1 MGLYIYEK
9 NDRWCP
15 EIQYNKN
22 DLVVQVELVYDCF
35 GTWIDR
41 MHMRLIRYKPY
52 SLCLPLK
59 LLSRFLDLWK
69 LRHVIG
75 HKEYVYKC
83 VSSHYS
89 QAEPPDQNHEQW
101 EKV

>member
-1 MGLYIYEK
+1 MSWHSTINYSQG
-9 NDRWCP
+9 
-15 EIQYNKN
+15 
-22 DLVVQVELVYDCF
+22 DLVVQVVPVYDRL
-35 GTWIDR
+35 GAWIDR

-59 LLSRFLDLWK
+59 LLSRFLDWWK

-83 VSSHYS
+83 VSSHYA
-89 QAEPPDQNHEQW
+89 QAEPPDQNPEQW
-101 EKV
+101 EKL